1 MEITWLGHSSVCINS
16 RDVLLITDP
25 YDTSGGE
32 FKSPHKADLI
42 TISNEDPKHSNASAI
57 TGNPRVIKG
66 PGEYEISHFYVKGIG
81 TPLSDSDTDNGAINT
96 IYTIR
101 VEGLIVSHL
110 GKLNRKLNAS
120 QMDSLRQT
128 QVLIAPVAGE
138 GVLQSTTLQEIIST
152 VQPRILLLVQHG
164 NDTNEGLNDPQKFL
178 SDIGIT
184 DVPDPAIRLN
194 ITETNLPTEMQVQL
208 LRKQN

>member
-32 FKSPHKADLI
+32 FMSPHKADLI
-42 TISNEDPKHSNASAI
+42 TIRNEHPKHSNASAI
-57 TGNPRVIKG
+57 TGNPQIING
-66 PGEYEISHFYVKGIG
+66 PGEYEISHFYIKGIG
-81 TPLSDSDTDNGAINT
+81 TALGDSDEKSGPINT
-96 IYTIR
+96 IFTIR
-101 VEGLIVSHL
+101 VEGLVISHL
-110 GKLNRKLNAS
+110 GKLDRKLNSS

-128 QVLIAPVAGE
+128 QILVAPVAGE
-138 GVLQSTTLQEIIST
+138 GAQESASLQEIIST

-164 NDTNEGLNDPQKFL
+164 DNANEGLNDPKKFL
-178 SDIGIT
+178 TDLGMTDI
-184 DVPDPAIRLN
+184 PEPAIRLN
-194 ITETNLPTEMQVQL
+194 VTETNLPAEMQVQI